1 MESVSALYAITAGLR
16 TDICP
21 EWEITMSGNGS
32 KWLMGC
38 GIGCGAAVLLLV
50 ALGTFGYLFVKSK
63 MRGFVEAESAS
74 AELTRKYGRIT
85 DYCPDPGGPAAD
97 RIRVFLD
104 ARDKTAAAR
113 GNLEVSFASL
123 SDGIHQA
130 RGGQD
135 SIPQILD
142 IVARGFSIVP
152 QLGEF
157 HAARTRA
164 LMDEGMGPGEYVYI
178 YVLVYYSW
186 MGKSP
191 ADGPGF
197 RIQGDRTIVSEDSR
211 DGRDARQERRDE
223 LTRYVRR
230 TFLDMLR
237 NRCSKTDEGR
247 AEAPPDPWRK
257 VLDAEISALEENPSR
272 IPWQDGLPKGIEDT
286 LQPFRQ
292 RLEDSYSPLVN
303 PLELGLWARSGKQ
316 QDRSW

>member
-1 MESVSALYAITAGLR
+1 
-16 TDICP
+16 
-21 EWEITMSGNGS
+21 MSGNGS

-38 GIGCGAAVLLLV
+38 GIGCGAVLLLLIV
-50 ALGTFGYLFVKSK
+50 LGTFGYLFVKGK
-63 MRGFVEAESAS
+63 MQGFAEAESAS
-74 AELTRKYGRIT
+74 AELARKYGRIT

-97 RIRVFLD
+97 RIQVFLE
-104 ARDKTAAAR
+104 AREKAAAAR
-113 GNLEVSFASL
+113 RNLEVSFAGL

-130 RGGQD
+130 REGQD

-142 IVARGFSIVP
+142 IIGRGFSIVP

-164 LMDEGMGPGEYVYI
+164 LTDAGMGPGEYVYI
-178 YVLVYYSW
+178 YVLAYYSW

-197 RIQGDRTIVSEDSR
+197 RIRGDRGIVREDSR
-211 DGRDARQERRDE
+211 DGRDVHAERRDE

-230 TFLDMLR
+230 TFLAMLR
-237 NRCSKTDEGR
+237 NHCPRADEGR

-257 VLDAEISALEENPSR
+257 VLDAEISALEEGPSR
-272 IPWQDGLPKGIEDT
+272 IPWQDGLPRGIEDT

-292 RLEDSYSPLVN
+292 KLEDSYSPLVN
-303 PLELGLWARSGKQ
+303 PLELGLWARSGRQ
-316 QDRSW
+316 EEGRW